1 MSFLLR
7 SMTDPASRRRWL
19 RIVCIVA
26 ALGLAV
32 PIGFN
37 AYERLVS
44 VNVQARARLIQHHRL
59 WENEPGFRGRPEVWT
74 RMASW
79 LLSDQQLIRRLNAKY
94 GGQAQEIELEYR
106 RDVTMA
112 RAEVI
117 VSALALWGFPLAAIY
132 GVVWVVRRRRA
143 KPAPPV
149 KTQPASV
156 HDPRYR
162 PPA

>member
-1 MSFLLR
+1 
-7 SMTDPASRRRWL
+7 MTDPASRRRWL
-19 RIVCIVA
+19 RILCIVA
-26 ALGLAV
+26 ALGYAV

-79 LLSDQQLIRRLNAKY
+79 LLSDQQLIRRLNVKY

-117 VSALALWGFPLAAIY
+117 VSALAWWAGPLAAIY
-132 GVVWVVRRRRA
+132 AVVWIVRRRRH
-143 KPAPPV
+143 KPAPPAR
-149 KTQPASV
+149 TQPASV
-156 HDPRYR
+156 NDPRYL
-162 PPA
+162 PPT